1 MVARV
6 EVQEFNESQIP
17 LPQWSLSQVPAFS
30 AQVMSVSRPTRP
42 SPSGSSPDLF
52 GLGTTS
58 QGVTLLS
65 LQLCG
70 NSEYGRLSSLA
81 MLCFIFFS
89 VSIIYL
95 CYFRRGLERGS
106 ALSCFVIDDA
116 GGRKRYLLSRNN
128 GCFEMLEQKWQKE
141 KMLPLTGPTV
151 CCSFSVL
158 SVHKSMCSLMVLVC
172 KRLWSPVKLFVL
184 GCSHQLWY

>member
-17 LPQWSLSQVPAFS
+17 LPQWRLSRVPAFS
-30 AQVMSVSRPTRP
+30 AQGVSVSRPRRP
-42 SPSGSSPDLF
+42 LPSGSGRDLF

-58 QGVTLLS
+58 QGGTLLS
-65 LQLCG
+65 LRLCG
-70 NSEYGRLSSLA
+70 SSEYGRLSSLA

-89 VSIIYL
+89 VSISYL
-95 CYFRRGLERGS
+95 CYFRRGLEGGS

-116 GGRKRYLLSRNN
+116 GGRERYLLSRNN
-128 GCFEMLEQKWQKE
+128 GWFEMLEQKWQKE

-158 SVHKSMCSLMVLVC
+158 SVHKSMCNLMFLVC